1 MEQSDR
7 ELTEL
12 SIERI
17 KQLLGTKKISDESIK
32 KVMDKIKRFCKV
44 AYQLYLKKSKPSQY
58 SEIVTIEN
66 ELEAEENIIQEK
78 QNKNQPFKKV
88 A

>member
-1 MEQSDR
+1 MKQSDR

-58 SEIVTIEN
+58 SEIVNIESGIEAKETIK
-66 ELEAEENIIQEK
+66 EK